1 MGKNRPRY
9 NEKARASSNRSS
21 RPHPNARDGGRPTL
35 KKTILV
41 PKDTN
46 ADVVVPGSSDQH
58 EVVTFEAEPQSKMS
72 SKKRKRM
79 EKYIEK
85 KLKKDARGDLYKKI
99 EEQKFSS
106 ELLQSSRTLGKS
118 KETKKERLRRALL
131 EERMGIEQ
139 SDTSISLYKDKS
151 KADDAYEF
159 DDYDDDDDNDYDDD
173 EGASEDDGDGDV
185 KMKPAP
191 AFNLKPATDSVVY
204 DEGYNPKATSA
215 PLAAVPVKPITA
227 STAAPQGSALK
238 SGTTVLKKAAP
249 KKKMSRLAMIRAQ
262 KEKAKEVDS
271 DSSFNSSD
279 SQYDSSSADEDD
291 ESDDD
296 GDGKAGEGSNEE
308 DNNEEEPTKK
318 KRRGWVTEDGEE
330 EEERIISNIDSL
342 PKDSGITLPIRNG
355 PQTDL
360 LGNRVQKIKT
370 LDEGEITK
378 AFHVAVNR
386 LPEMQE
392 QRLQLPVCADEQYI
406 MESIRYNDIVIIKGE
421 TGSGKTTQV
430 PQFLYEAGYGHAD
443 SPNPGMIGITQPRR
457 VAAVSMADRV
467 AKELNLPASKIS
479 HQIRYD
485 ATTTPGTVM
494 KFMTDGVL
502 LRELNSDFLLRKY
515 SVIIIDEAHERSLN
529 TDILIG
535 ALSRIVRLRREES
548 KTDRENTKPLK
559 VIIMSATLAIEEF
572 TRNERLFGFLRDKS
586 QTKEEEEE
594 EESSSPSS
602 ESEEEE
608 EEKGEREEGLG
619 SKKPKEVLKLGR
631 ANKKVKKVKAKKE
644 KPPKDLVPVVS
655 VDVKKV
661 YGTTMHFN
669 KKTPDYDYITEAFR
683 KVSKIHTRLPEGG
696 ILVFLSGQQEITT
709 LVKRLRKKFPFP
721 NPNQPKEGK
730 KDEVTWMTDRTKG
743 KQAGE
748 GQKQDAA
755 DSTPENQKVDPRN
768 EDVELEDMAIGEA
781 EVIDDGGDVE
791 VDDEV
796 YELDGSDSEEE
807 LLSGDEVLDESP
819 DAGTAP
825 LYVLPLYS
833 LLKTEEQMKVF
844 QPPPEGARIC
854 VVATNVAETSITIP
868 NIKYVVDSGKAKER
882 HYDKATGIQT
892 FQVGWTSKA
901 SAIQRAGRAGR
912 TSHGHCYRLYSSAVY
927 ENEFPNI
934 SEAEIHKMPI
944 DGVVLQMKSMHID
957 NVVNF
962 PFPTPPD
969 RDDLK
974 RAEHRLIYLNALD
987 KAGKKSVTE
996 LGKTMSIF
1004 PLTPRLA
1011 KMLTL
1016 AHQENCFPYIIA
1028 IVAAMSVG
1036 EVFVNEYQ
1044 LDTSRPGD
1052 SDDESEEEEVATRA
1066 AMLDDLDEMELQ
1078 NIRSSKELQRQQKKA
1093 MRRKFYKAQSIHE
1106 GLDPLNDM
1114 AKILN
1119 VVGAYAR
1126 ETNKEQFCTENFVR
1140 FKAMQEI
1147 HQLRGQLTRMV
1158 QDNFADLPSVRD
1170 LTFDPFMPKP
1180 SARQML
1186 AIRQIVACSFV
1197 DQVAIRR
1204 DLVET
1209 VEVNY
1214 SKHATQTPYVSMWS
1228 KEPLYIHPASGLYGV
1243 KPAPDMVVYQDLQK
1257 SVQQVPIP
1265 GRVPKTYLKGVTVV
1279 EPKWMPTLANHTGL
1293 VRASKER
1300 IIKIDDKTQK
1310 AVTDVTFGPKDWPLP
1325 PIEIWQRREGARY
1338 VPMSK
1343 TEIRDKK
1350 LDIRRKLNR

>member
-9 NEKARASSNRSS
+9 NEKARASSNRTS
-21 RPHPNARDGGRPTL
+21 RPHPNARDGGRAAL
-35 KKTILV
+35 KKPIAV

-46 ADVVVPGSSDQH
+46 AEILVPGSNEGNVTVTY
-58 EVVTFEAEPQSKMS
+58 EVESKPKMS

-85 KLKKDARGDLYKKI
+85 KLKKEARGDLFKKI

-106 ELLQSSRTLGKS
+106 ELLQSSRTLGKNR
-118 KETKKERLRRALL
+118 ETKKERLRKALL
-131 EERMGIEQ
+131 EERMGLEQ
-139 SDTSISLYKDKS
+139 SDKSISLYKDKS
-151 KADDAYEF
+151 KADEAYVYE
-159 DDYDDDDDNDYDDD
+159 DDSDEGDD
-173 EGASEDDGDGDV
+173 EEDDENASEQDEDGDV
-185 KMKPAP
+185 KMKPAT
-191 AFNLKPATDSVVY
+191 AFTPKPATDTVVY
-204 DEGYNPKATSA
+204 SEGYDPK
-215 PLAAVPVKPITA
+215 TA
-227 STAAPQGSALK
+227 SSSLASSLAKPSVAGSIAQGSALK
-238 SGTTVLKKAAP
+238 AGATVVKKAAP

-271 DSSFNSSD
+271 DSSFDSSD
-279 SQYDSSSADEDD
+279 SQYDSSSASEDEK
-291 ESDDD
+291 SD
-296 GDGKAGEGSNEE
+296 GDNGEDGADK
-308 DNNEEEPTKK
+308 DNNEENEGEPTKK

-342 PKDSGITLPIRNG
+342 PKNSGITLPVRKG

-360 LGNRVQKIKT
+360 LGNRVEKIRT
-370 LDEGEITK
+370 LEEGEISK

-386 LPEMQE
+386 LPEIQE
-392 QRLQLPVCADEQYI
+392 QRLQLPVCMDEQHI
-406 MESIRYNDIVIIKGE
+406 MESIKYNDIVIIKGE

-430 PQFLYEAGYGHAD
+430 PQFLYEAGYGHPE

-479 HQIRYD
+479 YQIRYD
-485 ATTTPGTVM
+485 ATTSPGTVM

-559 VIIMSATLAIEEF
+559 LIIMSATLAIEEF
-572 TRNERLFGFLRDKS
+572 TRNERLFGFLKDKN
-586 QTKEEEEE
+586 QKKEEEEQDTS
-594 EESSSPSS
+594 ESSSSS
-602 ESEEEE
+602 ESDEEAEGEEEQ
-608 EEKGEREEGLG
+608 KDILKLDKT
-619 SKKPKEVLKLGR
+619 SKKEKKE
-631 ANKKVKKVKAKKE
+631 KAKKE

-661 YGTTMHFN
+661 YGTTIHFN
-669 KKTPDYDYITEAFR
+669 KKTPDYDYVSEAFR

-696 ILVFLSGQQEITT
+696 ILVFLSGQQEIMT

-721 NPNQPKEGK
+721 TPGNQKKEK

-743 KQAGE
+743 KQLGDDT
-748 GQKQDAA
+748 KQQDNEPVA
-755 DSTPENQKVDPRN
+755 ENQKIDPRN

-781 EVIDDGGDVE
+781 EALDDNGDVD

-796 YELDGSDSEEE
+796 YDLDGSDSEEE
-807 LLSGDEVLDESP
+807 LLSGDEVLEESP

-844 QPPPEGARIC
+844 QPPPEGSRIC

-868 NIKYVVDSGKAKER
+868 NIKYVVDSGKSKER
-882 HYDKATGIQT
+882 HYDKETGIQT

-927 ENEFPNI
+927 EHEFPDI

-969 RDDLK
+969 REDLK
-974 RAEHRLIYLNALD
+974 RAESRLVYLNALD
-987 KAGKKSVTE
+987 KGNKKSITE

-1036 EVFVNEYQ
+1036 EVFINEYQ

-1052 SDDESEEEEVATRA
+1052 SDDESEEEEVTTRA

-1078 NIRSSKELQRQQKKA
+1078 NLRNEKELLKQQKKA

-1106 GLDPLNDM
+1106 ALDPLNDM

-1126 ETNKEQFCTENFVR
+1126 ETDKEAFCAENFVR
-1140 FKAMQEI
+1140 YKAMQEI

-1158 QDNFADLPSVRD
+1158 QDNFAQLPSVRD
-1170 LTFDPFMPKP
+1170 LTFDPYMPKP
-1180 SARQML
+1180 TPRQLL

-1214 SKHATQTPYVSMWS
+1214 SKHAQQTSYVTMWS
-1228 KEPLYIHPASGLYGV
+1228 KEPMYIHPTSGLFGV
-1243 KPAPDMVVYQDLQK
+1243 KPAPDMVIYQDLQK

-1279 EPKWMPTLANHTGL
+1279 EPKWMPSLANNTGL
-1293 VRASKER
+1293 IRASKER

-1310 AVTDVTFGPKDWPLP
+1310 AVTDVTFGPTDWPLP

-1338 VPMSK
+1338 VPMTK

-1350 LDIRRKLNR
+1350 LEIRRKLNR

>member
-21 RPHPNARDGGRPTL
+21 KPHPNARDGGRAAL
-35 KKTILV
+35 KKAIAV

-46 ADVVVPGSSDQH
+46 AEILVPGSTDQQAT
-58 EVVTFEAEPQSKMS
+58 VTYEIEPMPAMS
-72 SKKRKRM
+72 AKKRKRM

-139 SDTSISLYKDKS
+139 SDKSISLYKDRS

-159 DDYDDDDDNDYDDD
+159 EGNDSDDYGDGDDDDDDDD
-173 EGASEDDGDGDV
+173 EDMSEDDGDV

-191 AFNLKPATDSVVY
+191 AIKLKPMTDSVVY
-204 DEGYNPKATSA
+204 DEGYNPKAALT
-215 PLAAVPVKPITA
+215 PLTTAPVKPVTA
-227 STAAPQGSALK
+227 STVSQGSALK
-238 SGTTVLKKAAP
+238 SGTTVIKKAAP

-262 KEKAKEVDS
+262 KEKAKEAESDDS
-271 DSSFNSSD
+271 FDSSD

-291 ESDDD
+291 KSDDD
-296 GDGKAGEGSNEE
+296 NSKNGEGSDDE
-308 DNNEEEPTKK
+308 DSEEEPTKK
-318 KRRGWVTEDGEE
+318 KRRGWVTAEGEDEE
-330 EEERIISNIDSL
+330 EKIISNIDSL
-342 PKDSGITLPIRNG
+342 PRNSGIELPIRKG

-360 LGNRVQKIKT
+360 LGNRVHKIKT
-370 LDEGEITK
+370 LEEGEITK
-378 AFHVAVNR
+378 AFHVEVNR
-386 LPEMQE
+386 LPEIQE
-392 QRLQLPVCADEQYI
+392 QRLQLPVCTDEQYI
-406 MESIRYNDIVIIKGE
+406 MESIRYNDIVLIKGE

-430 PQFLYEAGYGHAD
+430 PQFLYEAGYGHPD

-479 HQIRYD
+479 YQIRYD
-485 ATTTPGTVM
+485 ATTSPGTVM

-535 ALSRIVRLRREES
+535 ALSRIVRLRRDES

-572 TRNERLFGFLRDKS
+572 TRNERLFGYLKDKN
-586 QTKEEEEE
+586 QADDE
-594 EESSSPSS
+594 EESEESESSSSSS
-602 ESEEEE
+602 ESEAEEDE
-608 EEKGEREEGLG
+608 PMEQKANDVF
-619 SKKPKEVLKLGR
+619 KQNR
-631 ANKKVKKVKAKKE
+631 ANKKEKKEMKKKMKKEMKKE

-661 YGTTMHFN
+661 YGTTIHFN
-669 KKTPDYDYITEAFR
+669 KKTPDYDYVTEAFR

-696 ILVFLSGQQEITT
+696 ILVFLSGQQEIMT
-709 LVKRLRKKFPFP
+709 LVKRLRKKYPFP
-721 NPNQPKEGK
+721 NPTQKKEEK
-730 KDEVTWMTDRTKG
+730 TSEVTWMTDRTKN
-743 KQAGE
+743 KQVGDE
-748 GQKQDAA
+748 SKQGDAE
-755 DSTPENQKVDPRN
+755 STPENQKIDPRN

-781 EVIDDGGDVE
+781 EAIDDGGDVE
-791 VDDEV
+791 VNDEV
-796 YELDGSDSEEE
+796 YDIDGSDSEEE
-807 LLSGDEVLDESP
+807 LLSGDEVLEETP

-868 NIKYVVDSGKAKER
+868 NIKYVVDSGKSKER
-882 HYDKATGIQT
+882 HYDKESGIQT

-927 ENEFPNI
+927 EHEFPNI

-962 PFPTPPD
+962 PFPTPPE
-969 RDDLK
+969 REDLK
-974 RAEHRLIYLNALD
+974 RAEQRLVYLNALD
-987 KAGKKSVTE
+987 KAGKKSITE

-1052 SDDESEEEEVATRA
+1052 SDDESEEEDVTTRA

-1078 NIRSSKELQRQQKKA
+1078 NIRSAKELQKQQKKA
-1093 MRRKFYKAQSIHE
+1093 MRRKFYKSQSIHE

-1126 ETNKEQFCTENFVR
+1126 ESNKEQFCTENFVR
-1140 FKAMQEI
+1140 YKAMQEI

-1158 QDNFADLPSVRD
+1158 QDNFANLPSVRG

-1180 SARQML
+1180 TPRQLL

-1197 DQVAIRR
+1197 DQVAIRK

-1214 SKHATQTPYVSMWS
+1214 SKYAQQTPYVTMWS
-1228 KEPLYIHPASGLYGV
+1228 KEPVYIHPGSGLYGV
-1243 KPAPDMVVYQDLQK
+1243 KPAPDMVIYQDLQK

-1265 GRVPKTYLKGVTVV
+1265 GRTPKTYLKGLTVV

-1293 VRASKER
+1293 IRASKER

-1310 AVTDVTFGPKDWPLP
+1310 AVTDVTFGPKDWALP
-1325 PIEIWQRREGARY
+1325 PIEVWQRREGARY
-1338 VPMSK
+1338 